1 MAPEILRQR
10 NLSENYVVNNDF
22 WGNVKN
28 LIKKNDTY
36 QEWVAHKC
44 GVKPRT
50 FQNWIYRNIPPN
62 IFEGQKIAEALET
75 TIEYLVTGNPPA
87 DMPEDIM
94 AIVREAKKLNTEGKK
109 AALGAIQG
117 LQAHYP
123 QEREEIPVYADT
135 QPIALETKDREPPY
149 PQSETGDTPAFENDV
164 EYLDWEM
171 VMIPYF
177 GKTAAGI
184 PLDIYAEPGAYM
196 TFPRK
201 ALKGSPDEYFVLGV
215 QGYSMS
221 EADINEGDMV
231 VIRHTE
237 DPIDGKIMLIRHE
250 GASTLKRLSH
260 RDGKWYLCWDD
271 NSGMEIQVDSSCL
284 GLPKMRK

>member
-1 MAPEILRQR
+1 
-10 NLSENYVVNNDF
+10 VNNDF
-22 WGNVKN
+22 WENVKN
-28 LIKKNDTY
+28 LIKENDTY

-50 FQNWIYRNIPPN
+50 FQNWIYRKILPN
-62 IFEGQKIAEALET
+62 IVEGQKIAAALET
-75 TIEYLVTGNPPA
+75 TVEYLVTGKSPA
-87 DMPEDIM
+87 DMPEDIL

-123 QEREEIPVYADT
+123 QEREEKPMYADT
-135 QPIALETKDREPPY
+135 QPVALETNDREPDY
-149 PQSETGDTPAFENDV
+149 EVTEDSSVLSLDFDMV
-164 EYLDWEM
+164 YL
-171 VMIPYF
+171 PYF

-196 TFPRK
+196 PFPRK
-201 ALKGSPDEYFVLGV
+201 ALKGSPDDYFVLSI
-215 QGYSMS
+215 QGYSMI

-231 VIRHTE
+231 VIRHSK
-237 DPIDGKIMLIRHE
+237 DPINGKVMLVRHE

-271 NSGMEIQVDSSCL
+271 NSGREIQVDSKDFEVQ
-284 GLPKMRK
+284 GLHVWTLKPGR

>member
-1 MAPEILRQR
+1 MGFTDRLEDLLKSKKITQTELAQR
-10 NLSENYVVNNDF
+10 LNIRRASISEWKRYNTFPYADIA
-22 WGNVKN
+22 VK
-28 LIKKNDTY
+28 IS
-36 QEWVAHKC
+36 
-44 GVKPRT
+44 
-50 FQNWIYRNIPPN
+50 
-62 IFEGQKIAEALET
+62 EALET
-75 TIEYLVTGNPPA
+75 TVEYLVTGKPPA
-87 DMPEDIM
+87 DMSEDIM

-123 QEREEIPVYADT
+123 QEKEETPMYADT
-135 QPIALETKDREPPY
+135 QPISLEANDREPDYEVAEDSSILPV
-149 PQSETGDTPAFENDV
+149 DFDMV
-164 EYLDWEM
+164 YL
-171 VMIPYF
+171 PYF

-196 TFPRK
+196 PFPRK

-260 RDGKWYLCWDD
+260 RAGKWYLCWDD
-271 NSGMEIQVDSSCL
+271 NSGREIPVTSKQFEVQ
-284 GLPKMRK
+284 GLHVWTLKPGT